1 VPSPP
6 PTRTDDIVDVI
17 HGVDVPDP
25 YRWLEDQDAPET
37 RTWLNSQNAYTDS
50 VLGGLTGR
58 DALRATATRVL
69 ERDVIGLPNER
80 GGRYFFEKRR
90 ADQDLSVLYVRE
102 GAAGENQVLLDPHP
116 LSDDHTVSAEYSD
129 IAADGTLLAYA
140 VRTGGVDEVS
150 IRLTNVDTREDL
162 ADALP
167 TARYGGVWITP
178 DKRGFFY
185 ERYGD
190 VTPRVMFHEL
200 GTDIADDRMIFG
212 EGYQVASDFCR
223 GTVRRRTLAADTCD
237 RRVVGTDR
245 GARQRPL
252 ERQAVPD
259 GCGRRCL

>member
-1 VPSPP
+1 MASMYPIRIDGSK
-6 PTRTDDIVDVI
+6 TRTRQRPGRGSIV
-17 HGVDVPDP
+17 
-25 YRWLEDQDAPET
+25 RT
-37 RTWLNSQNAYTDS
+37 RIRIRSWAASR
-50 VLGGLTGR
+50 G
-58 DALRATATRVL
+58 ATRCEPRRRGCSSVT
-69 ERDVIGLPNER
+69 DVIGLPNER

-223 GTVRRRTLAADTCD
+223 GTVRRRTLAAEQPCT
-237 RRVVGTDR
+237 
-245 GARQRPL
+245 L
-252 ERQAVPD
+252 E
-259 GCGRRCL
+259 CLPKPNQTAASVDSLL